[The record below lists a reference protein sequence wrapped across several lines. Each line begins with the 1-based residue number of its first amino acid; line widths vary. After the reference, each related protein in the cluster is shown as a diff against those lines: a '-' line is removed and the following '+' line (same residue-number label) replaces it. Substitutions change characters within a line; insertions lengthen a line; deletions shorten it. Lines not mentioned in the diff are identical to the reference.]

1 MLKNI
6 MFWLVLALLI
16 AYGCQNNWFFLG
28 KGAGKIFNAV
38 KSDVEYQRS
47 LMPEEE
53 TFKDETG
60 TLTIEKGEKKVVRRS
75 ALGASLP
82 NR

>member
-6 MFWLVLALLI
+6 IFWVLLAAFLI
-16 AYGCQNNWFFLG
+16 YGHQNNWFFLG
-28 KGAGKIFNAV
+28 KGAGKIYNAV
-38 KSDVEYQRS
+38 KSDIEHQRS

-53 TFKDETG
+53 KFKDPTG
-60 TLTIEKGEKKVVRRS
+60 TLTVEEGGKKVVRRS
-75 ALGASLP
+75 ALGVTVP